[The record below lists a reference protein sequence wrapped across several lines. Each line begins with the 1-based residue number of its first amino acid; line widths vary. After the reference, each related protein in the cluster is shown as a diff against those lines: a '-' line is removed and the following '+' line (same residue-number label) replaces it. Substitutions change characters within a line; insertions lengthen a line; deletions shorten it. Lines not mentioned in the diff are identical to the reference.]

1 MENQH
6 NKSDDA
12 LLILRHEIDKIDN
25 QIIKLLSQRMEVVK
39 QVGEL
44 KKNNN
49 EKFFIRANREAD
61 MIKELIKK
69 TDASFPK
76 SVIVNIWRKIIA
88 SANMTE
94 QSLKIVIHNPKN
106 IADYAYLVKD
116 YYNQEIPIS
125 LNDSV
130 TKIVQEIES
139 NEVQIAAFA
148 LPQAD
153 SDINDK
159 LDISENWW
167 INLANNKLGIRVF
180 AKIPFIEIADKK
192 LEISSDMNLVLVA
205 VKEPEKSSQDN
216 SLLYLEV
223 SKDFSKAEVLTALL
237 ISGFEAKILKL
248 VKLPQIDN
256 VVFYLVEVKGFYVAE
271 SQEIKELSKSKTRP
285 FVKVLGNYATP
296 ILI

>member
-12 LLILRHEIDKIDN
+12 LLILRQEIDKIDN

-61 MIKELIKK
+61 MIKDLIKK
-69 TDASFPK
+69 TDSSFPK

-94 QSLKIVIHNPKN
+94 QSLNIVIHNPKN
-106 IADYAYLVKD
+106 IADYPYLVKD

-139 NEVQIAAFA
+139 NQVQIAAFA
-148 LPQAD
+148 LPKGEVD
-153 SDINDK
+153 NNDK

-192 LEISSDMNLVLVA
+192 LEISCDVNLVLVA
-205 VKEPEKSSQDN
+205 SKEPEKSSQDN

-223 SKDFSKAEVLTALL
+223 AKDFSKSEVLLAL
-237 ISGFEAKILKL
+237 SNGGFESKILKS
-248 VKLPQIDN
+248 VRLPQIDN
-256 VVFYLVEVKGFYVAE
+256 VVFYLVEVRGFYVSE
-271 SQEIKELSKSKTRP
+271 SQEIKELSKSKPRP